1 MEDALNEVYRSDEEV
16 DEVVRRFES
25 CELSPSEFKHR
36 EHLIVALCYLLRM
49 SDAEALERM
58 RAGLGRYVRAH
69 NIIPNLYHETLTV
82 FWLKRVRALIAGA
95 GCTKAEIANRLAV
108 ECGDS
113 RLIFNYYSKELIDSD
128 RAKRACAEPDLKPLD
143 F

>member
-1 MEDALNEVYRSDEEV
+1 MGDALNEVYQSDEEV

-25 CELSPSEFKHR
+25 CELSPSKFGHR

-49 SDAEALERM
+49 TDAEALERM

-69 NIIPNLYHETLTV
+69 NINPTLYHETLTV
-82 FWLKRVRALIAGA
+82 FWLKRVRAFITGA
-95 GCTKAEIANRLAV
+95 GCMKAEIANRLTV

-128 RAKRACAEPDLKPLD
+128 RAKRECAEPDLKPLD